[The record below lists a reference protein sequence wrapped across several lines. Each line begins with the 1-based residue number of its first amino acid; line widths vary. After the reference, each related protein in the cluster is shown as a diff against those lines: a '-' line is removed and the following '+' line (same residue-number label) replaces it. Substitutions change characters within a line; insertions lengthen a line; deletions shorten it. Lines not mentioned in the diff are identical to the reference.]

1 MKNKIFYL
9 NTCSTCQRILGE
21 LEGGLDG
28 VEVQNIKEQHVTAK
42 ELDEIAKS
50 LGSYEAAFNKR
61 AMKYRSMG
69 LNTQELTEAEWKK
82 YILSEYTFIKRPL
95 AVIDGEV
102 FAGNAKKTV
111 EALKAKLNG

>member
-1 MKNKIFYL
+1 MKNKIFHL
-9 NTCSTCQRILGE
+9 STCNTCQRILGE
-21 LEGGLDG
+21 LDGLING
-28 VEVQNIKEQHVTAK
+28 VELQNVKEKHISES
-42 ELDEIAKS
+42 ELDEVAKV

-69 LNTQELTEAEWKK
+69 LNTQDLSEAEWKK
-82 YILSEYTFIKRPL
+82 YILSEYTFVKRPL

-102 FAGNAKKTV
+102 FAGNSKKTV